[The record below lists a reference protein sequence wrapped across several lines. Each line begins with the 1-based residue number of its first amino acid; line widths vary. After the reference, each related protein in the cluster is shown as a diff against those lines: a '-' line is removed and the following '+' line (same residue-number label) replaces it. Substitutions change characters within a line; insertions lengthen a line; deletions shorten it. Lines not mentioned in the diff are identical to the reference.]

1 MRKPLKLD
9 AVRRRDLRKVKE
21 VRRGMPSMLPE
32 NPSHL
37 EASTMRPGDQVQATI
52 DFDESRIVT
61 AEEATVQ
68 FSGEVAEDE
77 SGTIVV
83 LSRCSITTPA
93 GAPFEDDA
101 VVHIGGSLARD
112 LAARKSCL
120 SGRAFR
126 LHGRLTLRSDGRGSY
141 DLTAFSG
148 TSPRGTASY

>member
-1 MRKPLKLD
+1 MRKPMRLD
-9 AVRRRDLRKVKE
+9 AIRRRDLRKAKD

-37 EASTMRPGDQVQATI
+37 DASTMAPGDEVQATV
-52 DFDESRIVT
+52 DFDQSRIISGD
-61 AEEATVQ
+61 EAAIQ
-68 FSGEVAEDE
+68 FSGDVAEDE

-93 GAPFEDDA
+93 GAAFDDDA

-148 TSPRGTASY
+148 TSPRGGASY